1 MYIYIIHP
9 IFNIYDS
16 IDIHIYI
23 YIHITYIYIITKKTL
38 VISSIWIKCRT
49 FFFERQTDQFNLG
62 VPL

>member
-23 YIHITYIYIITKKTL
+23 YILHIYISSPKKL
-38 VISSIWIKCRT
+38 
-49 FFFERQTDQFNLG
+49 
-62 VPL
+62 